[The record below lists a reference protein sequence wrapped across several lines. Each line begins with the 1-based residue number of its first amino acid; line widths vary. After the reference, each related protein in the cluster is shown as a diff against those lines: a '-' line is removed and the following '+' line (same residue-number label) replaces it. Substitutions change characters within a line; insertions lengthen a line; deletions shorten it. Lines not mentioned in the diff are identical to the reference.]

1 MHMRR
6 AKKKKKMAAHHS
18 LSLTSLLSL
27 KSNVAFL
34 LYTLVEGV
42 PHHTL
47 LCHPC
52 RSTYVAKPTS
62 EPIPAPIFTPG
73 NLPRASK
80 TESYPFLRYLPNA
93 CRSPPQVALLA
104 PLLDAS
110 LPLRSRGPVINSIQ
124 NSKRFDS
131 KLDCQISFSRPQIRN
146 LPSGPAP
153 FYSHLMIIHNH
164 AAVLCTVAVAGN
176 ADAPPQGNRTRQT
189 EIAAFRFHAGEAD
202 SMVCRTPTNGD
213 RRTDLLAMTTYQ
225 TSLSRRRLILH
236 ICGVVGAQLAA
247 SQSLGIPGPSAD
259 QFSTS
264 APMAST

>member
-1 MHMRR
+1 MVIPEYNTLNLKERQKRR
-6 AKKKKKMAAHHS
+6 RQNSRKDSPRRRNLFSCQKV
-18 LSLTSLLSL
+18 T
-27 KSNVAFL
+27 V
-34 LYTLVEGV
+34 
-42 PHHTL
+42 

-62 EPIPAPIFTPG
+62 ELIPAPIFTPG

-80 TESYPFLRYLPNA
+80 TESYPFLRKGHYLRNA

-104 PLLDAS
+104 PLFDAS
-110 LPLRSRGPVINSIQ
+110 LSLRSRGPVINSIQ
-124 NSKRFDS
+124 NLKRFDS
-131 KLDCQISFSRPQIRN
+131 KLDYKISFSRPQIRN
-146 LPSGPAP
+146 LPNGPAP
-153 FYSHLMIIHNH
+153 FYSHLMIIHNY

-189 EIAAFRFHAGEAD
+189 EIAAFRFHADEAD
-202 SMVCRTPTNGD
+202 SVVCRISTNGG

-225 TSLSRRRLILH
+225 TSLSRRLILH
-236 ICGVVGAQLAA
+236 ICGVVGLGRAQLAA